1 MKITLEELKEL
12 SKKIK
17 IDFEEE
23 ELKDI
28 QKSILKITDKIED
41 LMEENV
47 DGIEQTRTNAK
58 EKQTFNN
65 VENENNN
72 IDLSKINNVE
82 DDFVVIENKGE
93 SNE

>member
-58 EKQTFNN
+58 QKQTFNN